1 MHPVSGQLPSSL
13 AQTLDHITNL
23 LSRLIPS
30 SISIKSFTSRWQVLQ
45 SKLSSFKSSITEISE
60 SPHWSKNPLIQTLLP
75 NLLSTLHNIKT
86 LSDQCYDSTYN
97 AGKLLMQ
104 SDLDMATGWLS
115 KQIHDIDLLLISR
128 VLCSC
133 SASLVA
139 KEANVG
145 YLTHLFDLN
154 AQPCLQEQAV
164 TVVSIL
170 ASASD

>member
-104 SDLDMATGWLS
+104 SDLDMATG
-115 KQIHDIDLLLISR
+115 
-128 VLCSC
+128 SC

-139 KEANVG
+139 KEGNVG